1 MYNKNITIIFQNF
14 RNQILYP
21 KEDTDL
27 KKLKTIWTEAAARG
41 ETLKEYPRPG
51 MKRKHWINLNGMW
64 DYLIT
69 DKRILPYQ
77 FYENEYFPFDGQIL
91 IPFSPETPLS
101 QVNRQLLP
109 DEVLWYS
116 RVVQL
121 PEGSLDVKNQ
131 RLLLHFGA
139 VDQICSVY
147 IGGKFAAYHKGG
159 YLPFTVDITDFVT
172 EDLTV
177 SILISVR
184 DFSDTSYH
192 ARGKQQLERGGMF
205 YTAQS
210 GIWQTVWMEIV
221 PDEYIKDIRTTPD
234 YDKNQVRIRV
244 RTSFSQKQNSEPASG
259 KKILSAPHSSIPHE
273 KQMIL
278 NTITCRI
285 YQPVFLNAEGLTDAL
300 LNNELTSATIHSG
313 KEVTISIPENAQKPW
328 TPEEPWLYP
337 YSLEYGEDHV
347 LGYFALRKCDVQMA
361 DDGYP
366 RLFLNDQPYF
376 QSGILDQGYWPDGL
390 YTAPS
395 DEALIYDIQAMKT
408 LGFNTLRKHGKI
420 ESDRWYFHCDRMG
433 MLVWQDMPNGGSDY
447 RHWFVTYLATL
458 LNWTRIPVKD
468 VHAHLLSRTDED
480 GRQEYVY
487 ELRDMI
493 KTLYNHPSIV
503 TWVPFNEGWGQ
514 FSTKQVTDFI
524 HRLDP
529 SRLVDSASGWFDQ
542 NCGDINSLH
551 YYFLGLPIPRSDR
564 VLALSEFGGYSLR
577 IPNHS
582 ACRNIYGYK
591 KFKNEKALSDGFSK
605 LMKDTIIPSV
615 KNGYSATIY
624 TQLSDIEEETNGLLT
639 YDRRKIK
646 INPSVV
652 KKWNQVLK
660 TSL

>member
-1 MYNKNITIIFQNF
+1 M
-14 RNQILYP
+14 
-21 KEDTDL
+21 
-27 KKLKTIWTEAAARG
+27 KKLKTIWTEAAAQG

-91 IPFSPETPLS
+91 VPFSPEAPLS

-121 PEGSLDVKNQ
+121 PEGCLDVNSQ

-147 IGGKFAAYHKGG
+147 IGGKFVAYHKGG

-177 SILISVR
+177 SILISVH

-192 ARGKQQLERGGMF
+192 ARGKQQLNRGGMF

-210 GIWQTVWMEIV
+210 GIWQTVWMEMV
-221 PDEYIKDIRTTPD
+221 PNEYIKDIRTTPD
-234 YDKNQVRIRV
+234 YDHGQVRMRV
-244 RTSFSQKQNSEPASG
+244 RTVSVQSQSESNNITAIHSNHPCDIIC
-259 KKILSAPHSSIPHE
+259 KIYP
-273 KQMIL
+273 
-278 NTITCRI
+278 
-285 YQPVFLNAEGLTDAL
+285 PVFLDAEGLTDDL
-300 LNNELTSATIHSG
+300 LHDEITSAVLLPG
-313 KEVTISIPENAQKPW
+313 KESAILIPENAQKSW

-337 YSLEYGEDHV
+337 YSLEYGEDRV
-347 LGYFALRKCDVQMA
+347 LGYFTLRKCDVQLA

-366 RLFLNDQPYF
+366 RLFLNNHPYF

-395 DEALIYDIQAMKT
+395 DEALIYDIRAMKN
-408 LGFNTLRKHGKI
+408 LGFNMLRKHGKV
-420 ESDRWYFHCDRMG
+420 ETDRWYFHCDRMG

-447 RHWFVTYLATL
+447 QHWFVTYLATL

-468 VHAHLLSRTDED
+468 VHPRLLSRTDKD
-480 GRQEYVY
+480 GRQEYIY

-493 KTLYNHPSIV
+493 KALYNHPSIV

-514 FSTKQVTDFI
+514 FSTKEVTEFI

-542 NCGDINSLH
+542 DCGDINSLH
-551 YYFLGLPIPRSDR
+551 YYFLGLPVPKSDR

-577 IPNHS
+577 IPKHS
-582 ACRNIYGYK
+582 ACKNIYGYK
-591 KFKNEKALSDGFSK
+591 KFTSSKALADGFSK
-605 LMKDTIIPSV
+605 LMKDTIVPSV

-639 YDRRKIK
+639 YDRKKIK
-646 INPSVV
+646 MDPSVI
-652 KKWNQVLK
+652 KKWNKTLK

>member
-1 MYNKNITIIFQNF
+1 MKN
-14 RNQILYP
+14 
-21 KEDTDL
+21 
-27 KKLKTIWTEAAARG
+27 LKTIWTEEAAQG

-91 IPFSPETPLS
+91 VPFSPEAPLS

-116 RVVQL
+116 RVIQL
-121 PEGSLDVKNQ
+121 PDGCLDIKNQ

-139 VDQICSVY
+139 VDQICNVY
-147 IGGKFAAYHKGG
+147 INGKFASYHKGG
-159 YLPFTVDITDFVT
+159 YLPFTVDITDFIT
-172 EDLTV
+172 ENLTV
-177 SILISVR
+177 SILVSVH

-221 PDEYIKDIRTTPD
+221 PDDYIKDIRTTPD
-234 YDKNQVRIRV
+234 YDKNQVRMRIRTAPV
-244 RTSFSQKQNSEPASG
+244 QNPHPEQTSDPENWSVSHNRGSRAGHTSR
-259 KKILSAPHSSIPHE
+259 
-273 KQMIL
+273 

-285 YQPVFLNAEGLTDAL
+285 YQPVFLDATGLTDDL
-300 LNNELTSATIHSG
+300 LHNEITSASIHPG
-313 KEVTISIPENAQKPW
+313 KEATISIPENAQKSW

-337 YSLEYGEDHV
+337 YSLEYGEDRV
-347 LGYFALRKCDVQMA
+347 LGYFALRKCNVQMA

-366 RLFLNDQPYF
+366 RLFLNNQPYF

-408 LGFNTLRKHGKI
+408 LGFNMLRKHGKV

-468 VHAHLLSRTDED
+468 VHARLLSRTDED
-480 GRQEYVY
+480 GRQEYIY

-514 FSTKQVTDFI
+514 FSTEKVTEFI
-524 HRLDP
+524 HRLDS

-551 YYFLGLPIPRSDR
+551 YYFLGLPVPESDR

-577 IPNHS
+577 IPKHS

-591 KFKNEKALSDGFSK
+591 KFKTEKELTDGFAK
-605 LMKDTIIPSV
+605 LMKDTIVPSV
-615 KNGYSATIY
+615 TKGYSATIY

-639 YDRRKIK
+639 YDRRKVK
-646 INPSVV
+646 MNPSVV
-652 KKWNQVLK
+652 QKWNKILK
-660 TSL
+660 DSL